1 MVAMLGGVSAV
12 RDPGG
17 GPVPI
22 HDFDL
27 HLDDGRVIAVEVTRC
42 NVESE
47 LQQQAEIDRRD
58 PSFPGLRFNWHL
70 GMASSFDVARIRAEA
85 PRLLAV
91 LEARGIQSVGL
102 RGARSES
109 ECPAA
114 VSLRSLGVRLLYRLD
129 EASSA
134 GGRVDIGAG
143 PVVGATA
150 PHVVIGVAE
159 EAAARRGKAAKLAA
173 ASGTCSYGWRARGTV
188 PLPRSA
194 PTSCRIERRSCLL
207 ASTWSGSPWLTSIP
221 TSGSSML
228 ARDGAAGGRRQRHR
242 HRDAPP
248 TMWAARARE
257 RSGGWTYPQVMISS
271 PLQELR
277 WTRPGGHRRSGL
289 GACWARPYCCHLIAP
304 GGEPGDVRLAVLVG
318 LVLGMGEPGHCAAS
332 MFLSSWARRRRRAT
346 APPRLRFGPSLAAG
360 AVVAVLVGEQIIRWY
375 AGLVG

>member
-17 GPVPI
+17 GPVRI

-42 NVESE
+42 NVEAE

-91 LEARGIQSVGL
+91 LEERGIQSVGL
-102 RGARSES
+102 RGASSES

-134 GGRVDIGAG
+134 GGTVDIGAG

-150 PHVVIGVAE
+150 PHVAIGVAE

-173 ASGTCSYGWRARGTV
+173 AAASERHLFVWVESSFDPAAR
-188 PLPRSA
+188 
-194 PTSCRIERRSCLL
+194 RR
-207 ASTWSGSPWLTSIP
+207 GS
-221 TSGSSML
+221 
-228 ARDGAAGGRRQRHR
+228 RQRHR
-242 HRDAPP
+242 GLRASPRLAVRCSLGMEQLGDADKGTVIVTLLQPCGPP
-248 TMWAARARE
+248 TIRT
-257 RSGGWTYPQVMISS
+257 GGLLGTALLLPAV
-271 PLQELR
+271 PPD
-277 WTRPGGHRRSGL
+277 RPGWR
-289 GACWARPYCCHLIAP
+289 
-304 GGEPGDVRLAVLVG
+304 PGDVRLAVGPCWSVSSSSG
-318 LVLGMGEPGHCAAS
+318 GSGPG
-332 MFLSSWARRRRRAT
+332 
-346 APPRLRFGPSLAAG
+346 
-360 AVVAVLVGEQIIRWY
+360 
-375 AGLVG
+375 